1 MPVAPPVN
9 LAVAVSGGG
18 DSTALLH
25 CTARMA
31 AALGGARL
39 QVHALHV
46 HHGLMPEADA
56 WLAGVAAQ
64 CRRWQRRG
72 LPLHFHAQ
80 RLQTR
85 PAPGDSIE
93 AWARRE
99 RYAAL
104 AAMAQAAGCRV
115 VLLAHHRRDQAETVL
130 LQALRGA
137 GPAGLSGMPR
147 QAERAGIT
155 WLRPWLQQP
164 QEAIHAY
171 LKRWRLRV
179 VHDPS
184 NADGRFARSRLRQ
197 QVWPPLLAGFADA
210 ETALAAVAERAQE
223 VRALIDEVAAAD
235 AAAVLGAQGPHIA
248 GWLALSTA
256 RRAALLRHWLSVHHR
271 LPLPQALLRR
281 LLDELPRLR
290 TGTWPLAGGSLR
302 LYRGV
307 LDWSPLQAG
316 SAPAAATG
324 RGTRPAMAGAAD
336 AGFSQPGRHAASPW
350 AGTLL
355 VEGTAE
361 GGVPAALLQGAELR
375 ARSGGERFQAHA
387 GGLPR
392 SLKKQFQAAAV
403 PAWARQGPL
412 LFAGAQL
419 VFVPGLGTDARALAA
434 DGWPRVRLRW
444 LP

>member
-1 MPVAPPVN
+1 MPVTPPVN

-64 CRRWQRRG
+64 CRRWQRKG
-72 LPLHFHAQ
+72 WPLHFHARQ
-80 RLQTR
+80 LQTQ

-104 AAMAQAAGCRV
+104 AAMAQAAGCSV

-147 QAERAGIT
+147 QAERAGII
-155 WLRPWLQQP
+155 WLRPWLQQS
-164 QEAIHAY
+164 QQAIHAY
-171 LKRWRLRV
+171 LKRWRLRA

-184 NADGRFARSRLRQ
+184 NADSRFARSRLRQ

-223 VRALIDEVAAAD
+223 ARALIDEVAAAD
-235 AAAVLGAQGPHIA
+235 AATVLSGQGLNMA

-256 RRAALLRHWLSVHHR
+256 RRAALLRHWLSARHQI
-271 LPLPQALLRR
+271 PLPQALLRR
-281 LLDELPRLR
+281 LQDELPRLR
-290 TGTWPLAGGSLR
+290 SGTWPLAEGRLR

-307 LDWSPLQAG
+307 LGWSPQEAG
-316 SAPAAATG
+316 SAPAAASED
-324 RGTRPAMAGAAD
+324 RPQRPASE
-336 AGFSQPGRHAASPW
+336 AGFSQPGAYTAGPW
-350 AGTLL
+350 AGTLV
-355 VEGTAE
+355 VEGAAQ

-375 ARSGGERFQAHA
+375 ARTGGERFLAHA
-387 GGLPR
+387 AGVPR

-412 LFAGAQL
+412 LFAGDQL
-419 VFVPGLGTDARALAA
+419 IFVPGLGTDARALAA
-434 DGWPRVRLRW
+434 EGRPRVHLRW